1 MAPLLH
7 TGHLGKFLQA
17 SAIHAGHSE
26 PALVALTFLPVAIM
40 AALTALEAGAR
51 VGLTAAARLR
61 DAYLGSPPASRLA
74 ALGLAI
80 SASVHVAIAVAEPH
94 GGTLLA
100 VLLALDGTAL
110 LAIAC
115 WAAVLAA
122 PGWRTAAAALLS
134 AGLVA
139 YAVAVGG
146 GLGGLGV
153 VGRGTQLVEVATLG
167 TLFTAARRPATD
179 GGLFR

>member
-1 MAPLLH
+1 MPPLLH
-7 TGHLGKFLQA
+7 TGPLGQLRRA

-61 DAYLGSPPASRLA
+61 DAYLGSPPATRLA

-80 SASVHVAIAVAEPH
+80 SASVHVAIALAEPH

-110 LAIAC
+110 LAVPR
-115 WAAVLAA
+115 WAAVPPRARLRPARAA
-122 PGWRTAAAALLS
+122 PLI
-134 AGLVA
+134 AG
-139 YAVAVGG
+139 
-146 GLGGLGV
+146 
-153 VGRGTQLVEVATLG
+153 
-167 TLFTAARRPATD
+167 P
-179 GGLFR
+179 